1 MATGCEV
8 FVKYIGCSTFVV
20 PCGQGCALLQRALG
34 GLSVSQ
40 DEKAV
45 FFPQRPG
52 EMCVTQP
59 FWGGESRG

>member
-34 GLSVSQ
+34 GLHVSQ
-40 DEKAV
+40 DEKAS
-45 FFPQRPG
+45 FFPPETRGNVCDPA
-52 EMCVTQP
+52 
-59 FWGGESRG
+59 FLGG